1 MTVFVVVRRG
11 NWMRNIVPWLA
22 ARCGSRVHGASWMSC
37 ALVFTMRCT
46 QQPASC
52 PLCKRS
58 PIPLQRRVYHTL
70 FLHVDAVHGVRA
82 LVDEPFIKTDV
93 WMFIKLAR
101 VGDSQALTFFHHVSG
116 MNYNFR
122 GITLNFLP
130 LLGFAVGVQRDN
142 DMTDTTSVFCSEAL
156 TAFVQANG
164 YDMGLTPCLTT
175 PQMLVNALLTQF
187 ASELLHEQLMID
199 PRQPADAP
207 IHARL
212 IRVPSSSRDD
222 DDGSGV

>member
-11 NWMRNIVPWLA
+11 NWLRNILPWVA
-22 ARCGSRVHGASWMSC
+22 GKCGSVRNSSWMSC
-37 ALVFTMRCT
+37 ALFFTARCT
-46 QQPASC
+46 QQPSSC

-58 PIPLQRRVYHTL
+58 TLPLQRRVYHTL

-82 LVDEPFIKTDV
+82 LVDEPFAKTSV

-101 VGDSQALTFFHHVSG
+101 VGDSQALNFFHHVSG

-130 LLGFAVGVQRDN
+130 LLGLAVGVQRDN
-142 DMTDTTSVFCSEAL
+142 DMTDTTSVFCSEAI

-207 IHARL
+207 INSRL
-212 IRVPSSSRDD
+212 VRVPSNRDD
-222 DDGSGV
+222 DPSV